1 MSTMNQA
8 VAVND
13 YDRFSFA
20 IFVAAI
26 VHLLII
32 FGIGFSLPEK
42 QSSATTLDVTLA
54 QSHQQDAPDEADFLA
69 QSNQEGSGTLE
80 ERTEMTTTDQAE
92 YASEMFQ
99 QTQHKEQQASA
110 PKPSKEDYR
119 ALTATDSQFVMQ
131 SQQLSQDLKSLDLPE
146 DVAKSFWERSLE
158 IASLEAKY
166 DQQVQ
171 TFSKKP
177 RIRRLTASSTRA
189 SVDALY
195 MNQWLNRIHRI
206 GNLNYPAEAKRQNIS
221 GSLRLLVSVKAD
233 GTIHELKV
241 LDPSGHKVLDDAA
254 KHIVRLAAPF
264 APFSEEM
271 REKSDIL
278 EIIRTWQFVQT
289 EFSTRS

>member
-1 MSTMNQA
+1 MDQA

-54 QSHQQDAPDEADFLA
+54 QSHQKNAPDEADFLA

-80 ERTEMTTTDQAE
+80 ERAEMTTTDLSE
-92 YASEMFQ
+92 YASEEFQ

-110 PKPSKEDYR
+110 PKYKQQDYR
-119 ALTATDSQFVMQ
+119 ALTSLNGVFSME
-131 SQQLSQDLKSLDLPE
+131 SHQLSQDVKSLDLPE
-146 DVAKSFWERSLE
+146 DIAQSFFERSLE

-166 DQQVQ
+166 DHQVQ

-177 RIRRLTASSTRA
+177 RIRRLTASSTRE
-189 SVDALY
+189 SIDALY

-206 GNLNYPAEAKRQNIS
+206 GNLNYPSEAKRQNIS
-221 GSLRLLVSVKAD
+221 GSLRLLVSVKSD

-289 EFSTRS
+289 QFSTSS